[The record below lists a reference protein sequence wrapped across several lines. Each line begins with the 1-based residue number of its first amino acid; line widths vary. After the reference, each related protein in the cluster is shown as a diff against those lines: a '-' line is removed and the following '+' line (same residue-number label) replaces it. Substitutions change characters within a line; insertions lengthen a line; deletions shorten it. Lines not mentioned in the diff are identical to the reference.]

1 MRDDSNYFRYQ
12 LHKINKIYKNKVGNY
27 KITFAYL
34 WLERW
39 KALIVSWNWNNT
51 INLEVICTKLQNN
64 FDLLMTYQV
73 QGSETISKLEL
84 KSLVEN

>member
-34 WLERW
+34 WLER
-39 KALIVSWNWNNT
+39 
-51 INLEVICTKLQNN
+51 
-64 FDLLMTYQV
+64 
-73 QGSETISKLEL
+73 
-84 KSLVEN
+84 